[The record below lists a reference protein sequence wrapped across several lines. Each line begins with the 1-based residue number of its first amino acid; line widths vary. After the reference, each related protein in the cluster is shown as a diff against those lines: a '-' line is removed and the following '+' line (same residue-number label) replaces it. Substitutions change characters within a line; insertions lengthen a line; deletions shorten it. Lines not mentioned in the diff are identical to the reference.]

1 MSFGVAMAKLSQ
13 AQEPSM
19 EEILASIRRIISEDD
34 AEPLAPPSRPTVA
47 PVNPV
52 PPPALSTD
60 AIDALFATR
69 SLEPKPVA
77 PEPVRVPSRPAS
89 SQAAENPPQPAQPIR
104 QVAMQ
109 PPRVEAAPPRVEVA
123 AAPRRDVRPQPAPPV
138 SRVEELAPGR
148 PLLSAG
154 ADAAVNSAF
163 GNLAGTV
170 LASGGSRTLEDLV
183 KEMLRPMLKAWL
195 DTNLPP
201 LVERLVRDEIER
213 VSRGR

>member
-1 MSFGVAMAKLSQ
+1 
-13 AQEPSM
+13 M

-34 AEPLAPPSRPTVA
+34 AEPLAPPPHPTVA
-47 PVNPV
+47 PVRAAPS
-52 PPPALSTD
+52 PTLSTD

-69 SLEPKPVA
+69 SPEPRPAA
-77 PEPVRVPSRPAS
+77 PEPVRAPLRPAS
-89 SQAAENPPQPAQPIR
+89 SQAAENPPLPAQPIR

-109 PPRVEAAPPRVEVA
+109 PPRIEVAHPRVGIA
-123 AAPRRDVRPQPAPPV
+123 AAPRRDVRPQPAPAGSHV
-138 SRVEELAPGR
+138 DELAPGR
-148 PLLSAG
+148 PLLSVG